1 MFDTF
6 SRAGEKPLE
15 FIICILLALIP
26 VVVWYL
32 IFRRKHANKWLFV
45 ILTFVAGMMAGALIL
60 AYQYFWG
67 QSIGLVF
74 FSVTPE
80 NFSSNIQ
87 AQFGVTVLSYFL
99 IYLSVGFIEEYAK
112 HWVVKKADERIFES
126 VDDVIEF
133 SIIAALGFSF
143 LENIGYFFMVILRD
157 DMETLPS
164 LFLVR
169 SVFVVFIHILCSG
182 IYGYYY
188 GLGHFA
194 SPVLAERQRQGKL
207 AYIPEF
213 VHRITHLKRATVFR
227 EEMATF
233 GLLIAMTLHGLY
245 DFLLEMET
253 IGNLA
258 SYFTDAPVPPYLA
271 EIRFH
276 VVMLPIMLIGGYL
289 YLMYLL
295 RKKEDQE
302 EFGQLKIREEYVPL
316 KH

>member
-1 MFDTF
+1 M
-6 SRAGEKPLE
+6 
-15 FIICILLALIP
+15 
-26 VVVWYL
+26 
-32 IFRRKHANKWLFV
+32 
-45 ILTFVAGMMAGALIL
+45 LTFVAGMASGAMIL

-67 QSIGLVF
+67 ERFDLVF
-74 FSVTPE
+74 FAIEPT
-80 NFSSNIQ
+80 NFSASIK
-87 AQFGVTVLSYFL
+87 ASMGVTALSYFL

-112 HWVVKKADERIFES
+112 HWVVKKTDHRIFES

-157 DMETLPS
+157 DHETLHS

-182 IYGYYY
+182 IYGYFY

-194 SPVLAERQRQGKL
+194 APILKEREKSGRL
-207 AYIPEF
+207 TLIPEIF
-213 VHRITHLKRATVFR
+213 HRIVHLRKATVFR
-227 EEMATF
+227 DEMATL
-233 GLLIAMTLHGLY
+233 GLIIAMTLHGAY

-258 SYFTDAPVPPYLA
+258 SYMTNTPMPSTVAN
-271 EIRFH
+271 IRLH
-276 VVMLPIMLIGGYL
+276 VIMLPILLIGGYL

-295 RKKEDQE
+295 RKKEDQQC
-302 EFGQLKIREEYVPL
+302 FGHLVIKEEYIVSQSSRN
-316 KH
+316 